1 MRSIDVTQL
10 GRIKPALSSRY
21 LTQDFS
27 QKPEIVKLENSF
39 QVISSSLDEPRE
51 WNGLAYGQAPKVLD
65 PAGPGLHPPHG
76 CSGPCCLV
84 PRERRLCLCP
94 VTALPPGQGEEPRS
108 LWGLDR
114 LSGQAQTRCSEKPLL
129 SLAAPVT
136 PFVPGFQSRVSSQG
150 DGHPPAPAWTCPL
163 WSSPGC
169 QGGGTVRL
177 VALAARPTLL
187 PVQTQHWAGGVRS
200 WGNGPLPLLNSS
212 LFPAL
217 FLGCLYK
224 KRYI

>member
-1 MRSIDVTQL
+1 MDLPTDTH
-10 GRIKPALSSRY
+10 PRY
-21 LTQDFS
+21 LTEQG
-27 QKPEIVKLENSF
+27 LG
-39 QVISSSLDEPRE
+39 SSLPMAAR
-51 WNGLAYGQAPKVLD
+51 D
-65 PAGPGLHPPHG
+65 PAAWCPEKDASVSAQSLPSLLGKERSPGACGDLIDSPA
-76 CSGPCCLV
+76 
-84 PRERRLCLCP
+84 RL
-94 VTALPPGQGEEPRS
+94 
-108 LWGLDR
+108 
-114 LSGQAQTRCSEKPLL
+114 RCSEKPLL

-169 QGGGTVRL
+169 QGRGTVRL